1 MAVSKRPLHT
11 HNRESLSDF
20 VVSAYQMAWVRYERT
35 IDKKAVEKW
44 LSVCPQT
51 YGTSN
56 RENKDG
62 EIDDQETRKGHGH
75 QLR

>member
-1 MAVSKRPLHT
+1 MAVSKTSLHT

-35 IDKKAVEKW
+35 IDKKAAEKW
-44 LSVCPQT
+44 LSACPQT

-62 EIDDQETRKGHGH
+62 EVDDQETQISQGHR
-75 QLR
+75 LS